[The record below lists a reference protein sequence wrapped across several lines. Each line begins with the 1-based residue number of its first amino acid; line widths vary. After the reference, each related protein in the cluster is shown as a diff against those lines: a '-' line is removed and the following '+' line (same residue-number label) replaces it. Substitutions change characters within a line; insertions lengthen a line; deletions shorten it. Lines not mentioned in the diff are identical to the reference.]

1 MPLRT
6 PWKPVAIV
14 LALMLTL
21 VLICVALVLTDVV
34 KLAESL
40 L

>member
-6 PWKPVAIV
+6 HWKPVAIV
-14 LALMLTL
+14 LALMLAL